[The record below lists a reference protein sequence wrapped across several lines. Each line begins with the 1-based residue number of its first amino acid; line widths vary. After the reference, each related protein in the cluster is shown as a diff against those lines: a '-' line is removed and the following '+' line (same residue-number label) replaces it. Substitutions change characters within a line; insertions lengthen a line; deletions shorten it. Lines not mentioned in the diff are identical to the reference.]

1 MPVRASNGMK
11 KSILIWVGVFA
22 GTFLALFLLIKYQG
36 GTVADSGK
44 VYPEVSIISSTDQ
57 TKGKVDSKVV
67 LVEYGDFQCP
77 ACAAFQPLV
86 DEIMKTYGDRIQLV
100 FRDFPLPQ
108 HQFGVPAAL
117 YAEAAGKQ
125 GKYWEMYD
133 KIYAGQTKWA
143 SLKDADPIFQSYA
156 QDLKLDMV
164 MLKKDMDSDSIK
176 TGIEDDRLSGVKFYV
191 NSTPTFF
198 LNGKKLVFKS
208 LNYEEFKSYIDTAL
222 GG

>member
-86 DEIMKTYGDRIQLV
+86 DEIMNTYGDRIQLV

-108 HQFGVPAAL
+108 HQFAVPAAR